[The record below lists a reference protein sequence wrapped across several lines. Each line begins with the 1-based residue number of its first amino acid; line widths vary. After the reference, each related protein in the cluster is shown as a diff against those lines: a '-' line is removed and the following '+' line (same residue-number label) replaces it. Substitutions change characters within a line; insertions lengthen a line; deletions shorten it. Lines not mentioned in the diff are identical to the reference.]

1 MDMQLLGE
9 EAPRVAALLRRQLA
23 CVALCDSDEAAQRL
37 ELRGLSALMATWT
50 VSRAAPDNK
59 TKYKCFR
66 SARHEKAGSI
76 PPTHGPHLCAAV
88 CVMGADREPCDL
100 NH

>member
-59 TKYKCFR
+59 TKHNTNAPV
-66 SARHEKAGSI
+66 ARDTRRLDQSPQRTAHISV
-76 PPTHGPHLCAAV
+76 PQ
-88 CVMGADREPCDL
+88 CV
-100 NH
+100 